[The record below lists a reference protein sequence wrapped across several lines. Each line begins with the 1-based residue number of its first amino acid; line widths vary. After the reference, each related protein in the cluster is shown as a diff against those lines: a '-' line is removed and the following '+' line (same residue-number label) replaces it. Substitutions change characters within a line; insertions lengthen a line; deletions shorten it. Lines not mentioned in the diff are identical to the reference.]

1 MALNKEN
8 ILFIDNYLKKSE
20 VVFDDLRLELVD
32 HIASAITLKMSNED
46 LDFYDAFKSYM
57 VENKKEILKA
67 GMVNQKVN
75 LKLAISKFLNFLK
88 LKGVIVFSVVL
99 FFLASNT
106 FKASLIPYLP
116 AFQSTILIAIMAFTI
131 IWITVFYG
139 ILRKR
144 FFVLENNTFLLYIIF
159 QLFNFSRM
167 LWENNPEMEF
177 YASLSIGLLI
187 VLYMFF
193 MCKSSIEF
201 YSKNKDLYAIG

>member
-1 MALNKEN
+1 MALSKEN

-32 HIASAITLKMSNED
+32 YTASAIAFKMTDEN

-88 LKGVIVFSVVL
+88 TKGVIVFSVLL

-106 FKASLIPYLP
+106 FKALLIPHLP
-116 AFQSTILIAIMAFTI
+116 AFQSTILISIMAFTI
-131 IWITVFYG
+131 IWVIVFYG

-144 FFVLENNTFLLYIIF
+144 FFVLENNTFLLYVIF
-159 QLFNFSRM
+159 QLFNFSRL

-177 YASLSIGLLI
+177 YTSLSIGLLI
-187 VLYMFF
+187 VLYMFY
-193 MCKSSIEF
+193 MCKSAIEF